1 MHRMSNMHPYTT
13 GFAISKD
20 GTTIGYRQFGR
31 GPGLILVHGGL
42 QASQNFTKLATA
54 LSDTFTLYVPD
65 RRGRGL
71 SGRHG
76 QSYNLEKEG
85 EDIQA
90 LVAKT
95 GTRNLFG
102 LSSGAIVLL
111 QAALTTPSVQ
121 RIALYEPPLSIN
133 HSVPT
138 PWVTR
143 FDREIAN
150 GKLAAALVTV
160 LRGLQASPAF
170 AVLPRFVLVPLLSL
184 TLRRDAKHVQH
195 GNVPLQELI
204 PTMRYDMQLVI
215 ESEDALDTFKT
226 ISAKVLLLGG
236 SKSQSFLGVAL
247 DGLGTVLAKVQRIEL
262 KGLDHLGP
270 DNSGKP
276 ERVASE
282 LRRFF
287 A

>member
-85 EDIQA
+85 EDIEA

-138 PWVTR
+138 AWVTR

-184 TLRRDAKHVQH
+184 TLKRDAKHVQH
-195 GNVPLQELI
+195 SNVPLQELI